1 MPWHVRL
8 HVRGNMDDPCERDW
22 RVYAVFETMWTA
34 FTRRLRWT
42 LPQVPCR
49 FGGRPNKQ
57 GHACFTTMRRQAGQ
71 LVIVFQKCSTYLHD
85 SSIGG
90 KLPSY
95 TIWSCIC
102 IDTHNVQGVGFWFI
116 ERAWTGILYRMY
128 LLRNSE
134 RRPSGTRLSLIEHGE
149 GVPRFFVLA
158 VEAQEANFFFSLFL
172 FLHLFSGYV
181 YSRLFL

>member
-1 MPWHVRL
+1 ML
-8 HVRGNMDDPCERDW
+8 N
-22 RVYAVFETMWTA
+22 F
-34 FTRRLRWT
+34 
-42 LPQVPCR
+42 
-49 FGGRPNKQ
+49 
-57 GHACFTTMRRQAGQ
+57 
-71 LVIVFQKCSTYLHD
+71 LHD

-102 IDTHNVQGVGFWFI
+102 IDTHNVQGGLVWFI
-116 ERAWTGILYRMY
+116 ERAWTGIQY

-158 VEAQEANFFFSLFL
+158 VEAQEANFFFSLFF
-172 FLHLFSGYV
+172 FLHLFCGYV